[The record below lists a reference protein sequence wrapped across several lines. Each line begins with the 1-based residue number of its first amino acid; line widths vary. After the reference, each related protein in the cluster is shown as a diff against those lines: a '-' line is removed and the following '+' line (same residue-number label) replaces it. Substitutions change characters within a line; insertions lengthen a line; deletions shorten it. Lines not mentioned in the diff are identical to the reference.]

1 MSPHGGKDVLR
12 TAMKI
17 SLIFVGIVWVFSIA
31 RDGGVMT
38 DDTAVAATDEVVI
51 EAPQGRKRML
61 SAVAAPGG
69 DPVLRQ

>member
-1 MSPHGGKDVLR
+1 MSPRGGKDVLK

-17 SLIFVGIVWVFSIA
+17 SLIFIGIVWVFSIA
-31 RDGGVMT
+31 RDDGGVP
-38 DDTAVAATDEVVI
+38 DDVAVAAADEGII
-51 EAPQGRKRML
+51 EAPQGRKRIM